1 MTRTTRRRTGWSNP
15 MTLLDALAYL
25 EARQLA
31 SLTPMQCVQVWR
43 TGNLMLAAADG
54 VDGTI
59 LASTV
64 ISLARHVLNHV
75 KPLRARPK
83 PRKPNQRR
91 RRGPT

>member
-1 MTRTTRRRTGWSNP
+1 MTRTTRRRTGWSDP
-15 MTLLDALAYL
+15 MTLPDALAYL

-31 SLTPMQCVQVWR
+31 HLTRAQCALVLR

-54 VDGTI
+54 VDGVI

-75 KPLRARPK
+75 PPLRARPK

-91 RRGPT
+91 RRGSA